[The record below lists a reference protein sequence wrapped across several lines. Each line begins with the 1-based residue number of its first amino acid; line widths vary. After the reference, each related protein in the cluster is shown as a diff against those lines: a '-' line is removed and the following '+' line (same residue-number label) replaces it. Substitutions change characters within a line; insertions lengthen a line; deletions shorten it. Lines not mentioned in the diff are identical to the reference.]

1 MAAFTGTA
9 IIQPLHST
17 TRSPATSTASQFLGS
32 VRSLRV
38 AQPVTAL
45 QRRSAVVAVS
55 EVVKDKKQ
63 KSSSVTAANL
73 LLTKEEGLEVYE
85 DMYLGRAFE
94 DMCAQMYYRGKMF
107 GFVHLYN
114 GQEAVSS
121 DSSSFEEGG

>member
-17 TRSPATSTASQFLGS
+17 TRSPATSTASPFLGS

-73 LLTKEEGLEVYE
+73 
-85 DMYLGRAFE
+85 
-94 DMCAQMYYRGKMF
+94 
-107 GFVHLYN
+107 
-114 GQEAVSS
+114 
-121 DSSSFEEGG
+121 